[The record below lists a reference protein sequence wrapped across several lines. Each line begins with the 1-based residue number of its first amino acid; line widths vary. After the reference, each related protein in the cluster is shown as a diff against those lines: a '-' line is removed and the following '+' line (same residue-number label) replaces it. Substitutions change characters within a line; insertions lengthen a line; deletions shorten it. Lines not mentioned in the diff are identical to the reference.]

1 MATEILHTENGESG
15 IFTAW
20 QNDVQVGEM
29 TYKRGNVEYTS
40 MPKEMNRWGQAQEIS
55 TTEQTRK
62 EQMVINHTQ
71 VFDGYEGQG
80 IARQMVMAVVDFARK
95 EGRKI
100 MPVCSY
106 AKAVLTRT
114 DEYHDVLPVG
124 GIKPAHI

>member
-1 MATEILHTENGESG
+1 MTTEIRHTENGESG

-20 QNDVQVGEM
+20 QDGTQVGEM
-29 TYKRGNVEYTS
+29 TYKRSGVEYTS
-40 MPKEMNRWGQAQEIS
+40 MRKEIDRWEQTQEIT

-71 VFDGYEGQG
+71 VFDGFEGQG
-80 IARQMVMAVVDFARK
+80 IARQLVMAAVDFARK

-114 DEYHDVLPVG
+114 DEYHDVL
-124 GIKPAHI
+124 

>member
-80 IARQMVMAVVDFARK
+80 IARQMVMAAVDFARK
-95 EGRKI
+95 GGRKI

-114 DEYHDVLPVG
+114 YEYQDVL
-124 GIKPAHI
+124 

>member
-1 MATEILHTENGESG
+1 MTTEIRHTENGESG

-29 TYKRGNVEYTS
+29 TYKRSGVKYTS
-40 MPKEMNRWGQAQEIS
+40 MPKEMDRWGQAQEIS
-55 TTEQTRK
+55 TTEKTLK

-80 IARQMVMAVVDFARK
+80 IARQLVMAAVDFAR
-95 EGRKI
+95 ENNRTI
-100 MPVCSY
+100 LPVCSY

-114 DEYHDVLPVG
+114 DEYNDIL
-124 GIKPAHI
+124 